1 MNRFIKWIPIVFVYL
16 LLSACSS
23 NSKSERAKMDLA
35 TSKTADSAQ
44 SGSQEKASLPSGENS
59 KKESNQSI
67 EIQIPEKKVIYT
79 ADLELRVKK
88 FEQTVQ
94 RIEEKVEK
102 YGGYIAESN
111 VIKEGKEQVS
121 GSIRI
126 RIPQKYF
133 QSFLHDAEGQAAEV
147 IQRNITGQDVTE
159 EYVDLESRL
168 KSKKV
173 VEERLLSF
181 MKKANKTE
189 DLLKISA
196 DLATVQEEIETI
208 EGKLKFLEN
217 QTSFSTVNIMLHEY
231 KVVVPNIDKD
241 NLNTWEKT
249 EKQFMKSIN
258 TLIAIVSWLVV
269 FVIGNLPILIIISAI
284 GLLLYLYIK
293 KRRNHSPRG

>member
-1 MNRFIKWIPIVFVYL
+1 M
-16 LLSACSS
+16 
-23 NSKSERAKMDLA
+23 
-35 TSKTADSAQ
+35 
-44 SGSQEKASLPSGENS
+44 
-59 KKESNQSI
+59 
-67 EIQIPEKKVIYT
+67 
-79 ADLELRVKK
+79 
-88 FEQTVQ
+88 
-94 RIEEKVEK
+94 EEKVEK

-133 QSFLHDAEGQAAEV
+133 QSFLHDAEGQAVEV

-173 VEERLLSF
+173 VEERLLTF

-196 DLATVQEEIETI
+196 DLASVQEEIETI

-217 QTSFSTVNIMLHEY
+217 QTAFSTVNIMLHEY

-249 EKQFMKSIN
+249 KKQFMKSIN
-258 TLIAIVSWLVV
+258 TLIAVVSWLVV
-269 FVIGNLPILIIISAI
+269 FVIGNFPILIIISAI

>member
-1 MNRFIKWIPIVFVYL
+1 MNRFIKWIPIVFVFL
-16 LLSACSS
+16 LLSACRSD
-23 NSKSERAKMDLA
+23 SKSESAKMDFA

-44 SGSQEKASLPSGENS
+44 NGSQAKASLLSAENF
-59 KKESNQSI
+59 KKEMNQSI

-88 FEQTVQ
+88 FEQTVR

-133 QSFLHDAEGQAAEV
+133 QSFLHDAEGQAVEV

-168 KSKKV
+168 NSKKV

-196 DLATVQEEIETI
+196 DLASVQEEIETI

-217 QTSFSTVNIMLHEY
+217 QTAFSTVNIMLHEY
-231 KVVVPNIDKD
+231 KVIVPNIDKD
-241 NLNTWEKT
+241 NLNTLEKT
-249 EKQFMKSIN
+249 KKQFMKSIN
-258 TLIAIVSWLVV
+258 TLIAVVSWLVV
-269 FVIGNLPILIIISAI
+269 FVIGNLPILIIISVI

>member
-1 MNRFIKWIPIVFVYL
+1 MNRFIKWIPIIFVFL
-16 LLSACSS
+16 LLSACNSD
-23 NSKSERAKMDLA
+23 SKSESAKMDLA
-35 TSKTADSAQ
+35 TSKTADPAQ
-44 SGSQEKASLPSGENS
+44 NRNQEKALLRSGENA

-94 RIEEKVEK
+94 RIEVKVEK

-133 QSFLHDAEGQAAEV
+133 QSFLHDAEGQAVEV

-196 DLATVQEEIETI
+196 DLASVQEEIETI

-217 QTSFSTVNIMLHEY
+217 QTAFSTVNIMLHEY
-231 KVVVPNIDKD
+231 KVVVPNINKD

-249 EKQFMKSIN
+249 KKQFMKSIN
-258 TLIAIVSWLVV
+258 TLIAVVSWLVV

>member
-1 MNRFIKWIPIVFVYL
+1 MNRFIKWIPIVFVFL
-16 LLSACSS
+16 LLSACRSD
-23 NSKSERAKMDLA
+23 SKSESAKMDFA

-44 SGSQEKASLPSGENS
+44 NGSQAKASLLSAENF
-59 KKESNQSI
+59 KKEMNQSI

-88 FEQTVQ
+88 FEQTVR

-133 QSFLHDAEGQAAEV
+133 QSFLHDAEGQAVEV

-168 KSKKV
+168 NSKKV

-196 DLATVQEEIETI
+196 DLASVQEVIETI

-217 QTSFSTVNIMLHEY
+217 QTAFSTVNIMLHEY
-231 KVVVPNIDKD
+231 KVIVPNIDKD
-241 NLNTWEKT
+241 NLNTLEKT
-249 EKQFMKSIN
+249 KKQFMKSIN
-258 TLIAIVSWLVV
+258 TLIAVVSWLVV
-269 FVIGNLPILIIISAI
+269 FVIGNLPILIIISVI